1 MSMNSAAVNDQTQ
14 QKASA
19 DVPSE
24 DIHLL
29 SFVIILSRRRKFIL
43 WFTAG
48 MAALAV
54 GVVLLLP
61 NKYTAIT
68 SLLPPSQS
76 SSVSSA
82 LMGQLAGSGALAS
95 MAGSSLGLK
104 SPGDLY
110 VSLLRSRTVE
120 DSMVKRFGLISKY
133 HVKKM
138 SQARDAFESHTKVV
152 LGTKDGLINISVTD
166 LDAEQA
172 SELANGYVDEYRKL
186 SANLAITEASQRRVF
201 FQQQLQDA
209 KQNLVTAED
218 AMKSMEQTTGILQ
231 IDSQARA
238 LVESAA
244 NLRAQVVAKEV
255 QIQAMRSYATENNA
269 SIVLYEQQLAALK
282 SQLAKLAGGD
292 QDSGA
297 DVMVPRGKMAGAGM
311 EYVRKLRDVKY
322 YETIFELISKQL
334 EMAKLDEAR
343 EGSMVQVVDVAVPPD
358 TKSSPKRAIIV
369 IAVVFIAF
377 VTACLWSIF
386 AERFRLEKDSSNDRE
401 YVDALRATF
410 R

>member
-1 MSMNSAAVNDQTQ
+1 MNSAAVNDQTQ